1 MKMTAKQQSLRRL
14 AATLTTATILPL
26 TVLAPAYL
34 ASVLITSD
42 TPSANEATERVSKI
56 DIAEI
61 SPDGTFAYNV
71 DSPLSDSAANES
83 EQSPAELLHG
93 SDHIEISYSSG
104 HEIEVNDECG
114 LTLMFGSHDRYDAE
128 TETYVSHLRVQDD
141 KSGSDRLSAE
151 LVNCSVLFLEIE

>member
-26 TVLAPAYL
+26 IVLAPAYL

-56 DIAEI
+56 DTAEI

-71 DSPLSDSAANES
+71 DSLPSESTQNEGA
-83 EQSPAELLHG
+83 EAPAETLL
-93 SDHIEISYSSG
+93 
-104 HEIEVNDECG
+104 
-114 LTLMFGSHDRYDAE
+114 
-128 TETYVSHLRVQDD
+128 
-141 KSGSDRLSAE
+141 GSDRSQ
-151 LVNCSVLFLEIE
+151 